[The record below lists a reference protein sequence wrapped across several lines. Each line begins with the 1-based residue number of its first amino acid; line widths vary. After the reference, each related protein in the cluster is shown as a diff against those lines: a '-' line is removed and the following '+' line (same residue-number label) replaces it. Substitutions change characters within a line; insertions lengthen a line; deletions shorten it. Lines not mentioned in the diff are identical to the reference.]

1 MLAKINALPKDLG
14 KADVNLD
21 AERIQM
27 TRSRQSERI
36 ETHVPRSAHVEQAG
50 RAGKTN
56 KARKLRKGDFV
67 YSRHK
72 RPPHNESLDTVIQPP
87 PRGDIANVPRPL
99 WQPKSGQESI
109 R

>member
-50 RAGKTN
+50 ARRANQQGEKV
-56 KARKLRKGDFV
+56 AEG
-67 YSRHK
+67 
-72 RPPHNESLDTVIQPP
+72 
-87 PRGDIANVPRPL
+87 
-99 WQPKSGQESI
+99 
-109 R
+109 